1 MERYEPIFSIGQG
14 SSAEVFLMRNARTKQ
29 LFAVKKVRTV
39 PGKRLRSKEAILQEV
54 AILRQ
59 LQHPHVVACHDHFLD
74 TEEAHVFIV
83 QEYCD
88 GGSLDQH
95 IRKGGPFPESV
106 IMQWFVQ
113 LAMAVQYIHTLK
125 ILHRDIKASNVFLT
139 QTWILK
145 LGDFGISK
153 VMDGTLELASTFVG
167 TPYYLS
173 PELCRD
179 LPYSSKADIWALGCV
194 LFEMCAL
201 QPPFQAFSLISLFH
215 KIVNCS
221 PSPVP
226 ACYPAP
232 LHGLIQTILQKDPEV
247 RPSASTILTLPYV
260 QQHLSLYFLH
270 RDPRLPCQLQPETFP
285 KREGVKRGLSE
296 AVPEGTLDSPSGE
309 AGAPGPAWLPSLQP
323 CWDPEDSLSVCSSGS
338 QYSADF
344 EVTSTSS
351 IGSSSDEDLPVHTDV
366 TEMVTESS
374 SEENWDPGD
383 FEDSEEAALAEA
395 VDNLEWAMQEN
406 RSSSAL
412 GSSQRRADAFG
423 RSDSS
428 SFTSKDS
435 EHLSCSEDSER
446 AEVCHL
452 LQQLNLKHSEGN
464 PRCNPKRM

>member
-1 MERYEPIFSIGQG
+1 MEQYEPIFSIGQG

-29 LFAVKKVRTV
+29 LFAVKKVKTV

-59 LQHPHVVACHDHFLD
+59 LQHPHVVACHGHFLD

-95 IRKGGPFPESV
+95 IQKGGPFPERV
-106 IMQWFVQ
+106 IMRWFVQ
-113 LAMAVQYIHTLK
+113 LALAVQYIHTLR

-139 QTWILK
+139 QTCILK

-201 QPPFQAFSLISLFH
+201 QPPFQAFSMISLFH
-215 KIVNCS
+215 KIVNSS
-221 PSPVP
+221 PSPIP

-232 LHGLIQTILQKDPEV
+232 LHGLIQSILQKDPEA
-247 RPSASTILTLPYV
+247 RPSASTILTFPYV

-270 RDPRLPCQLQPETFP
+270 RDPRLPCQLQPEAAP
-285 KREGVKRGLSE
+285 KGEGAQPSQSE
-296 AVPEGTLDSPSGE
+296 AGTAGIPSGAAE
-309 AGAPGPAWLPSLQP
+309 APSSAWLPSLQHNQNLA
-323 CWDPEDSLSVCSSGS
+323 DSLSSCSSAS

-344 EVTSTSS
+344 EETSTSL
-351 IGSSSDEDLPVHTDV
+351 GSTSDADLPIN
-366 TEMVTESS
+366 TEATETS
-374 SEENWDPGD
+374 SEDNWESQD
-383 FEDSEEAALAEA
+383 FEDSEEAALADA
-395 VDNLEWAMQEN
+395 VDTLERAMQDSK
-406 RSSSAL
+406 SSSAP
-412 GSSQRRADAFG
+412 GSLRKQIDDSDFG
-423 RSDSS
+423 ASDSS

-435 EHLSCSEDSER
+435 EHLLCSEDSEHTEIGR
-446 AEVCHL
+446 S
-452 LQQLNLKHSEGN
+452 LQSLDLGHGKGN
-464 PRCNPKRM
+464 IGCNPKQT

>member
-1 MERYEPIFSIGQG
+1 MEQYEPIFSIGQG
-14 SSAEVFLMRNARTKQ
+14 SSAEVFLMRNASTKQ
-29 LFAVKKVRTV
+29 LFAVKKVKAV
-39 PGKRLRSKEAILQEV
+39 PGKRLRSKEAILREV

-59 LQHPHVVACHDHFLD
+59 LQHPHVVACHGHFLD

-95 IRKGGPFPESV
+95 IQKGGPFPESV
-106 IMQWFVQ
+106 IMRWFVQ
-113 LAMAVQYIHTLK
+113 LALAVQYIHALR

-139 QTWILK
+139 QTCVLK

-194 LFEMCAL
+194 LYEMCAL
-201 QPPFQAFSLISLFH
+201 QPPFQAFSMISLFH

-226 ACYPAP
+226 ASYPAS
-232 LHGLIQTILQKDPEV
+232 LHGLIQSILQKDPEA
-247 RPSASTILTLPYV
+247 RPSASTILTFPYV

-270 RDPRLPCQLQPETFP
+270 RDPRLPHQLQPEAPP
-285 KREGVKRGLSE
+285 KGEGAK
-296 AVPEGTLDSPSGE
+296 PTLPE
-309 AGAPGPAWLPSLQP
+309 AGTEGATEAPSSAWLPALQHG
-323 CWDPEDSLSVCSSGS
+323 WNLADSLSVCSSAS

-344 EVTSTSS
+344 EDTSTSS
-351 IGSSSDEDLPVHTDV
+351 VGSSSEADLPIN
-366 TEMVTESS
+366 TEAIETS
-374 SEENWDPGD
+374 SEDNWEPRN
-383 FEDSEEAALAEA
+383 FEDSEEAALADA
-395 VDNLEWAMQEN
+395 VDTLEWAMQDSK
-406 RSSSAL
+406 SSSAP
-412 GSSQRRADAFG
+412 GSLQKHLDDSDFG
-423 RSDSS
+423 GSDSG

-435 EHLSCSEDSER
+435 EQLLCLEDSE
-446 AEVCHL
+446 
-452 LQQLNLKHSEGN
+452 HSEVGSFLQSLDLEHGKGN
-464 PRCNPKRM
+464 TGCKPKRP